1 MLKTCGHAMVLLLR
15 LHREPRGHVL
25 AVFWPD
31 RDSGIIVSPITEK
44 IRIYEILPLR
54 YAAEALS
61 TMLQTDSAPGLRQ
74 SGFGDY
80 GGFYSVQ
87 DLSSSVPVSET
98 KSPRRFHGGESCGG
112 CHLAVWM
119 ISGGLQAVLLC
130 GSSHQIRKYR
140 SRKSTA
146 STYMSGVTFLPFPA
160 SRWNTV

>member
-31 RDSGIIVSPITEK
+31 RDSGIFASPITEK

-80 GGFYSVQ
+80 GGYFFCQRSVILGAGIRNQ
-87 DLSSSVPVSET
+87 KPPQI
-98 KSPRRFHGGESCGG
+98 PRGKAAGG